1 MKEPISRIEDREKIA
16 EIINAVII
24 PKTIMANLEALQP
37 PAPSGTVL
45 HTRTP
50 IIKELLLESGV
61 PSEQISSRFLDTRS
75 PAVLFE
81 NNRPSLWFSAHSDQP
96 TYLLPPTNETA
107 FNIIPINAHR
117 PKKIGSSF
125 PEFPAVVLRY
135 KPRKNIYEVVSEGII
150 GTQDDMKP
158 YYNAHTKPKGGFSSG
173 YDRIVYAPPF
183 TFNESTRLVT
193 GNLDNAAGIAASI
206 VTIKALVQIAQQN
219 GMGIQ
224 DFDLGIIFPDEEE
237 GLEHDP
243 AYFARGSRRII
254 HRAAAQN
261 LLPEIVVNIDGHDT
275 FGDNLPGKAAVY
287 GAYISE
293 GKGPIVPPDIYAVFD
308 RLLRKL
314 TEVGVTTEKTELV
327 GKVSRSDD
335 AGIMEVADQ
344 IIPVGY
350 QVRDPHHNKGL
361 ATANIDGLT
370 NTAKALAWIT
380 TEMEK

>member
-1 MKEPISRIEDREKIA
+1 MNGMEGAEKKQQIA
-16 EIINAVII
+16 EIINRVIT
-24 PKTIMANLEALQP
+24 PKTIITNLEILQS

-61 PSEQISSRFLDTRS
+61 PLEQITNRFLGTRS
-75 PAVLFE
+75 PAVLFK
-81 NNRPSLWFSAHSDQP
+81 NNRPPLWFSAHSDQP
-96 TYLLPPTNETA
+96 TYLPPNTNEL
-107 FNIIPINAHR
+107 FFEIIPISAHR
-117 PKKIGSSF
+117 PKKTTLSF

-135 KPRKNIYEVVSEGII
+135 KPGKGTYEIISEGII
-150 GTQDDMKP
+150 GTRDNMKP
-158 YYNAHTKPKGGFSSG
+158 YYRVSTKPKKGFLPG

-183 TFNESTRLVT
+183 IFDESTRLVT
-193 GNLDNAAGIAASI
+193 GNIDNAAGIAASI
-206 VTIKALVQIAQQN
+206 STLKALVQIAKQN

-224 DFDLGIIFPDEEE
+224 DFNLGIIFPDEEE
-237 GLEHDP
+237 GLPEDP
-243 AYFARGSRRII
+243 AYFSRGARRIA

-275 FGDNLPGKAAVY
+275 LEDNLPGKAAVY
-287 GAYISE
+287 GAYVSD

-308 RLLRKL
+308 RLLQQLAKFS
-314 TEVGVTTEKTELV
+314 VTTERTELA

-335 AGIMEVADQ
+335 AGIMEVVDQ

-350 QVRDPHHNKGL
+350 QVRDPHHNKEL

-370 NTAKALAWIT
+370 NIAKALVWIAT
-380 TEMEK
+380 YIKK